1 MTQWFFPSRGFGG
14 TEGYSDPALE
24 MFKGDPIRALAR
36 EVCQNSLDAVR
47 DTDSPVRLEFEKIF
61 TNTNKF
67 PGLIAL
73 KDILEKCKLFW
84 HELDDPKTTN
94 FIEKGI
100 KEISDKNL
108 FVLRI
113 SDYNTTG
120 LKGAFSP
127 ESQTPWKSLVKGNAF
142 SIKTSKSSAG
152 SFGIGKAAPFVVSK
166 VQTVFYRTYDETGVR
181 AAQGVTHLV
190 SFRDPGMSSPGEDD
204 IRRATG
210 YYSQGKENSPFES
223 IKELDDLNWRDEFGT
238 DLFIPIFNFGES
250 KDDWKKEI
258 IIELLDNFL
267 FSIYSGKLEV
277 QIDNFLLN
285 KESLTTY
292 IDKYYPK
299 TKHAAAFYEV
309 IREDNCDVIEE
320 TSPLLNT
327 GNLRLRLLYKPDM
340 NKQVL
345 VVRNSGMKIAKIKG
359 LPKSMS
365 YSGFLEIQGE
375 ELNKLFRGMENP
387 QHNAWEP
394 NRYEESPS
402 LAKRY
407 KEKLEEWVKDKITKK
422 LQDIS
427 GSEQDIDLSEYFSG
441 QGNNTNSNED
451 KDNNKKENIL
461 DSTKN
466 VCVIQEEVKPK
477 KIKVKDNSNG
487 SGNGSNKVRGTIDDK
502 GDLIGHRHRSGTRSG
517 ASPSGRNGFTADGG
531 IDSIYSSQKEV
542 LVSARIIS
550 KGNGVNRLIFK
561 AEDNIS
567 NGEIEIVTMGENGK
581 TLPLIVDSVQGITT
595 LTEIKDGHICIHDIK
610 ADVKYILEFTI
621 HSNKAYAMGV
631 RAYENRK

>member
-1 MTQWFFPSRGFGG
+1 
-14 TEGYSDPALE
+14 
-24 MFKGDPIRALAR
+24 
-36 EVCQNSLDAVR
+36 
-47 DTDSPVRLEFEKIF
+47 
-61 TNTNKF
+61 
-67 PGLIAL
+67 
-73 KDILEKCKLFW
+73 
-84 HELDDPKTTN
+84 
-94 FIEKGI
+94 
-100 KEISDKNL
+100 
-108 FVLRI
+108 
-113 SDYNTTG
+113 
-120 LKGAFSP
+120 
-127 ESQTPWKSLVKGNAF
+127 
-142 SIKTSKSSAG
+142 
-152 SFGIGKAAPFVVSK
+152 
-166 VQTVFYRTYDETGVR
+166 
-181 AAQGVTHLV
+181 
-190 SFRDPGMSSPGEDD
+190 
-204 IRRATG
+204 
-210 YYSQGKENSPFES
+210 
-223 IKELDDLNWRDEFGT
+223 
-238 DLFIPIFNFGES
+238 
-250 KDDWKKEI
+250 
-258 IIELLDNFL
+258 
-267 FSIYSGKLEV
+267 
-277 QIDNFLLN
+277 
-285 KESLTTY
+285 
-292 IDKYYPK
+292 
-299 TKHAAAFYEV
+299 
-309 IREDNCDVIEE
+309 
-320 TSPLLNT
+320 
-327 GNLRLRLLYKPDM
+327 M

-550 KGNGVNRLIFK
+550 KGNGVNRLIFNFG
-561 AEDNIS
+561 AAATES
-567 NGEIEIVTMGENGK
+567 SA
-581 TLPLIVDSVQGITT
+581 LIRRPSPGS
-595 LTEIKDGHICIHDIK
+595 
-610 ADVKYILEFTI
+610 FW
-621 HSNKAYAMGV
+621 
-631 RAYENRK
+631 